1 VKNWLAFPAHASE
14 ILTCRRET
22 AQWAEIM
29 LAYLGLRP
37 LLYPYELR
45 LRSGQHITLRE
56 RTDITVFWLVFARRH
71 YPVHPADFII
81 IDLGANIGM
90 FTLYAARE
98 APQCRIVA
106 IKPFPDTCS
115 RLRSLV
121 ERNHLQDRVTILDY
135 AVAASS
141 ATGSMDNALEVPS
154 QYRRI
159 YSEATKAL
167 NLNHRNQVEQAE
179 DGVAVKTETLDKVL
193 DYAHVHCGDL
203 VKLNIHGSEYEV
215 LMSASPAVLKR
226 CKKIAVQYHEMPADR
241 HIGKE
246 ELFRHLA
253 DSGFELVSD
262 RDTRRGSGLAL
273 FARID

>member
-1 VKNWLAFPAHASE
+1 MKNWLAYLAHASE

-22 AQWAEIM
+22 AQWSPIT
-29 LAYLGLRP
+29 LAYLGVRP
-37 LLYPYELR
+37 LRYPYELR
-45 LRSGQHITLRE
+45 LRAGQQITLWE
-56 RTDITVFWLVFARRH
+56 RTDVTVFWLVFARRH
-71 YPVHPADFII
+71 YPVHPTDRVI

-98 APQCRIVA
+98 APQSRIVA
-106 IKPFPDTCS
+106 IEPFPDTCW

-121 ERNHLQDRVTILDY
+121 ERNRLQDRVTVLDY

-141 ATGSMDNALEVPS
+141 ATGRMDNAAEVPS

-159 YSEATKAL
+159 YSEATKTL
-167 NLNHRNQVEQAE
+167 NFNHRNRVKQAE
-179 DGVAVKTETLDKVL
+179 DGVVVKTETLDKVL
-193 DYAHVHCGDL
+193 DCAHVHTGDL

-215 LMSASPAVLKR
+215 LMSAPPAVLKR

-241 HIGKE
+241 HLGKR
-246 ELFRHLA
+246 ELFEYLA
-253 DSGFELVSD
+253 GNGFELVSD

-273 FARID
+273 FARIA